1 MNAELHP
8 PRRARRGNQEALIAW
23 LDEQERILRMR
34 GHLIDSLY
42 LLKISLLPDKQ
53 DLEMRMFEF
62 YYFR

>member
-34 GHLIDSLY
+34 GILFGAAHTRIADIGEY
-42 LLKISLLPDKQ
+42 PRNRQ
-53 DLEMRMFEF
+53 DNLSGA
-62 YYFR
+62 